1 MTVKCWDCGD
11 TGHIAGACPNTAA
24 TGSDGKPP
32 WCGSCDERTRLVDLG
47 DKMRRCHQCHP
58 LRGRMLPQHRGCP
71 SCGEFIYVWDHA
83 GCDNHQ
89 PVGVQAEYVGWKTA
103 APARNEGSLRA
114 LALAQVAEAR
124 ANHEQIDAWLA
135 ASPPE

>member
-1 MTVKCWDCGD
+1 MITCWECGD
-11 TGHIAGACPNTAA
+11 QGHTATGCPNAVRAPAA
-24 TGSDGKPP
+24 DGKPL

-47 DKMRRCHQCHP
+47 DKMMRCRQCHP

-71 SCGEFIYVWDHA
+71 SCGEVVYVWDHA

-89 PVGVQAEYVGWKTA
+89 AVGVQAEYVGWKTA
-103 APARNEGSLRA
+103 APARNEDSLRA
-114 LALAQVAEAR
+114 LALQQVAESR

-135 ASPPE
+135 ASGE